1 MSQVIT
7 KEIRDGAGME
17 AGSAPDVMPATRL
30 RLNPTVPQTEA
41 NISML
46 QAAEGG
52 EAEASEPINLS
63 LREHQA
69 GAKEWEHQQQAA
81 ALHQWA
87 ERMVLEFKLQIPVPC
102 LMIEGLRGRYGH
114 FRCGRN
120 GFGLVDEIAL
130 DESHLASDP
139 YAETLD
145 TLLHE
150 LLHSWQKRHG
160 RPGRR
165 NYHNQQF
172 RQKALSLGLSIDE
185 QGCGGYIP
193 GDTPFTNLLRRF
205 GVEVPERP
213 LAPQRAPARVGS
225 KLKLYICSCGV
236 RVRVGR
242 SSFNA
247 RCLDCGGRFE
257 LVSSGGGQ

>member
-1 MSQVIT
+1 MNQLRTIDSKDPT
-7 KEIRDGAGME
+7 DSFAGPIR
-17 AGSAPDVMPATRL
+17 PATL
-30 RLNPTVPQTEA
+30 LVQEA
-41 NISML
+41 SGQGHVGL
-46 QAAEGG
+46 SLVEACEGG
-52 EAEASEPINLS
+52 WAEAAEPINLS

-69 GAKEWEHQQQAA
+69 GAKEWEHQRQAA

-87 ERMVLEFKLQIPVPC
+87 ERMVLEFKLEVPVPC
-102 LMIEGLRGRYGH
+102 LMIEGLRRRYGH

-130 DESHLASDP
+130 DQVHLASDP

-150 LLHSWQKRHG
+150 LLHSWQRRHG

-165 NYHNQQF
+165 NYHNREF
-172 RQKALSLGLSIDE
+172 RRKALSLGLSIDAR
-185 QGCGGYIP
+185 GCGGYAP
-193 GDTPFTNLLRRF
+193 GDTPFVNLLRRY
-205 GVEVPERP
+205 GVEVPLREI
-213 LAPQRAPARVGS
+213 LPQRPAARVGS
-225 KLKLYICSCGV
+225 KLKLYVCGCGV

-257 LVSSGGGQ
+257 LVSSGGEP